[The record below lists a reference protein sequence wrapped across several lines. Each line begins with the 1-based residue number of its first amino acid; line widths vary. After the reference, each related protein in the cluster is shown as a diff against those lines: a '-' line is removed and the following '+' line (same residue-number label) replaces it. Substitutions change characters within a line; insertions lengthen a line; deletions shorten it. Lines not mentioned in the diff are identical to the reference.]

1 MLFLKIRIII
11 NVITTIPEFDV
22 VLKSNNEKNLSKV
35 KIRNGVNT
43 LIERIHVRNY
53 RTFNTLDLKP
63 KDGMNIIVGNNDAGK
78 STLLEA
84 ISLVLNGRL
93 NGRWIGDELNP
104 YWFNTEVVRDFFDAY
119 NKGEEVMPPSIL
131 IELYFG
137 KEDQPQ
143 KLRGK
148 NNSFSLDC
156 PGVSLSVEPD
166 PEYSTQIQAY
176 LQGDHPPLLPVEYYK
191 INWKGFDG
199 NALNKR
205 PMELKTAIIDGR
217 TIRSTRGIDI
227 QTRQLLSDYI
237 DGKDSADIS
246 VAYRQ
251 AKYQLTET
259 MLKQVNQQIQE
270 GTRDIHS
277 HELGLQLDQSS
288 SANWE
293 SAIIPHIDSVPFSM
307 AGQGQQVLMKLALAL
322 KSSEEKSNFV
332 IIEEP
337 ENHLSHTSLTGVVN
351 LIDRLSSGRQTFIAT
366 HSSYVLN
373 RLGLDRLILI
383 HKGQTAKFDNL
394 SADTIEYFKKQ
405 SGYDTL
411 RLVLARKLVIVEG
424 PTDEMLFNR
433 AYFDSSGKYP
443 IDDEIDVVTQGT
455 RNRRALEL
463 CHVLNRSV
471 AVLRDVDKQT
481 PEYWKDKAKEYLKD
495 GEREMFIGLREAG
508 ETLEPQVIFANQTQE
523 PTLKTIVGCPEEQDL
538 CSYMTS
544 NKTEVA
550 WLIANS
556 PTTINYPQYF
566 LDAIRFVKSI

>member
-11 NVITTIPEFDV
+11 NVITTFPEFDV

-143 KLRGK
+143 KLRGR

-227 QTRQLLSDYI
+227 QTRQMLSDYI

-383 HKGQTAKFDNL
+383 HKGQTAEFDNL
-394 SADTIEYFKKQ
+394 SADTIKYFKKQ

>member
-1 MLFLKIRIII
+1 M
-11 NVITTIPEFDV
+11 
-22 VLKSNNEKNLSKV
+22 
-35 KIRNGVNT
+35 
-43 LIERIHVRNY
+43 IERIHVRNY

-104 YWFNTEVVRDFFDAY
+104 YWFNTEVVRDFFDAF
-119 NKGEEVMPPSIL
+119 NKGEEVIPPSIL

-143 KLRGK
+143 KLRGR

-166 PEYSTQIQAY
+166 PEYYTQIQAY

-227 QTRQLLSDYI
+227 QTRQMLSDYI

-383 HKGQTAKFDNL
+383 HKGQTAEFDNL

-566 LDAIRFVKSI
+566 LDATRFVKSI

>member
-166 PEYSTQIQAY
+166 PEYYTQIQAY

-227 QTRQLLSDYI
+227 QTRQMLSDYI

-383 HKGQTAKFDNL
+383 HKGQTAEFDNL

-424 PTDEMLFNR
+424 PTGEMLFNR

>member
-1 MLFLKIRIII
+1 M
-11 NVITTIPEFDV
+11 
-22 VLKSNNEKNLSKV
+22 
-35 KIRNGVNT
+35 
-43 LIERIHVRNY
+43 IERIHIRNY

-104 YWFNTEVVRDFFDAY
+104 YWFNTEVVRDFFDAFS
-119 NKGEEVMPPSIL
+119 KGEAVIPPSII
-131 IELYFG
+131 IELYFR

-148 NNSFSLDC
+148 NNSFRLDC
-156 PGVSLSVEPD
+156 PGISLSVEPD
-166 PEYSTQIQAY
+166 PEYSTQIQTY

-205 PMELKTAIIDGR
+205 PIELKTAIIDGR
-217 TIRSTRGIDI
+217 TIRSSRGIDI
-227 QTRQLLSDYI
+227 QTRQMLSDYI

-270 GTRDIHS
+270 GTKDIHS

-293 SAIIPHIDSVPFSM
+293 SAIIPHINSVPFSM

-471 AVLRDVDKQT
+471 VVLRDVDKQT

-495 GEREMFIGLREAG
+495 GEREMFIGLREEG
-508 ETLEPQVIFANQTQE
+508 ETLEPQMIFANQTQE
-523 PTLKTIVGCPEEQDL
+523 PILKTIVGCPDEQDL
-538 CSYMTS
+538 CGYMTS

-556 PTTINYPQYF
+556 TTTINYPQYI
-566 LDAIRFVKSI
+566 LDAIRFVKSL